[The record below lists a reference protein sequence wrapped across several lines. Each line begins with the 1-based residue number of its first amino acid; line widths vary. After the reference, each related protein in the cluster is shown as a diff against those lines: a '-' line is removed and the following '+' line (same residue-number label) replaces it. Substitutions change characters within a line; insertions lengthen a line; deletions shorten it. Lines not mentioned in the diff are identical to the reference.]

1 MSNTLDLIEE
11 KPLISI
17 QELSQKLSVSIRT
30 IRRWNSEAQKMGGFT
45 KNEPYRVC
53 RRLFYLS

>member
-30 IRRWNSEAQKMGGFT
+30 IRRWNSEAQKMDFLDALFT
-45 KNEPYRVC
+45 YMAPK
-53 RRLFYLS
+53 LQDG